1 MRQAG
6 ESLMG
11 IGAASMHEFQPL
23 TRRGFFLGA
32 AAFGLAA
39 SGCTTVG
46 TRDGIGLPPSRVSR
60 AHYGIRKDGAFR
72 LPPIDISA
80 VNQRYL
86 RQRVAYST
94 RERPGTVIVDPY
106 NRFLYLVEDAE
117 RAMRYGVGV
126 GRQGFLWAGRAYVGW
141 KRAWPTWTP
150 PPAMIAREP
159 ELVKFKDGM
168 EPGLR
173 NPLGARAIYI
183 YRDGRDTLYRLHGTN
198 EPWSIGKAVSS
209 GCIRLF
215 NQDIIDLHDRVKSGA
230 RIVVLSKSQ
239 SSRIA

>member
-1 MRQAG
+1 MD
-6 ESLMG
+6 ESQQ
-11 IGAASMHEFQPL
+11 I
-23 TRRGFFLGA
+23 TRRGFCVGA
-32 AAFGLAA
+32 AALGLAA
-39 SGCTTVG
+39 SGCTTTA
-46 TRDGIGLPPSRVSR
+46 TRDGFGLPPSHVLR
-60 AHYGIRKDGAFR
+60 AHYGLRRDGDFR
-72 LPPIDISA
+72 LPAININA
-80 VNQRYL
+80 VNRQYL
-86 RQRVAYST
+86 RQRVAFST

-106 NRFLYLVEDAE
+106 NRFLYLIEDSE
-117 RAMRYGVGV
+117 RAIRYGVGV

-159 ELVKFKDGM
+159 ELVRFKSGM

-215 NQDIIDLHDRVKSGA
+215 NQDIIDLHDRVKPGA
-230 RIVVLSKSQ
+230 RIVVLSRRQ

>member
-1 MRQAG
+1 MTLSER
-6 ESLMG
+6 M
-11 IGAASMHEFQPL
+11 
-23 TRRGFFLGA
+23 TRRSFCVGA
-32 AAFGLAA
+32 RAFGLFA
-39 SGCTTVG
+39 SGCTTISTQDG
-46 TRDGIGLPPSRVSR
+46 TGLPPSNVLRS
-60 AHYGIRKDGAFR
+60 HYAMRTDGEFR
-72 LPPIDISA
+72 LPAIPYRSVD
-80 VNQRYL
+80 RKYL
-86 RQRVAYST
+86 RQRVGLAT

-106 NRFLYLVEDAE
+106 NRFLYLVEPDGK
-117 RAMRYGVGV
+117 AMRYGVGV

-159 ELVKFKDGM
+159 ELVRFKSGM

-215 NQDIIDLHDRVKSGA
+215 NQDIIDLHDRVKPGA
-230 RIVVLSKSQ
+230 RIVVLSKRQ

>member
-1 MRQAG
+1 MTAT
-6 ESLMG
+6 
-11 IGAASMHEFQPL
+11 SM

-32 AAFGLAA
+32 GAFSLLA
-39 SGCTTVG
+39 SGCTTIS
-46 TRDGIGLPPSRVSR
+46 TRDEFGLPPSNVLRS
-60 AHYGIRKDGAFR
+60 HYGLRKDGEFR
-72 LPPIDISA
+72 MPAINISA
-80 VNQRYL
+80 VNRRHL
-86 RQRVAYST
+86 RQTVRFST

-106 NRFLYLVEDAE
+106 SRFLYFVEDE
-117 RAMRYGVGV
+117 GRAIRYGVGV
-126 GRQGFLWAGRAYVGW
+126 GRAGFRWAGRAYVGW

-159 ELVKFKDGM
+159 ELVAFSKGM
-168 EPGLR
+168 DPGLN

-215 NQDIIDLHDRVKSGA
+215 NQDIIDLHERVKPGA
-230 RIVVLSKSQ
+230 KIVVLSESQ
-239 SSRIA
+239 SARIA